1 MNKDSP
7 KETLNRTYLITWK
20 LSLPHHLIGQ
30 YFTREDGTQERTFSE
45 DAWTHKNRECIFPL
59 LKWDKNKF

>member
-7 KETLNRTYLITWK
+7 KETLNRTYLITLK
-20 LSLPHHLIGQ
+20 LSLPRHLVL
-30 YFTREDGTQERTFSE
+30 YFTREDGTQKRMFSE
-45 DAWTHKNRECIFPL
+45 DALTHKNREYIFFP